1 MTHQLHFASFTIP
14 HTDWVCLLTVFY
26 LKFETWKNLLI
37 WNLFGPSVLL
47 HDIFSPQ
54 QKASQQHI
62 VRYSKMA
69 VGIPLAI
76 NHAIT
81 NIYHYKELILIQFFS
96 LLNLYGVNAI
106 SNLRNA
112 QERHH
117 WSKIIFDPY
126 SISFWLTCIFQF
138 HIFVQFW
145 PIDKSVIVGKCGK
158 LIFSMANFIQEFI
171 T

>member
-1 MTHQLHFASFTIP
+1 MIHH
-14 HTDWVCLLTVFY
+14 
-26 LKFETWKNLLI
+26 LKWKPTSRCQHNKSPLI
-37 WNLFGPSVLL
+37 WNHFDPSVLL
-47 HDIFSPQ
+47 DNRFLPQ
-54 QKASQQHI
+54 LKASQQHI
-62 VRYSKMA
+62 VRYSKR
-69 VGIPLAI
+69 VVDILLAI

-96 LLNLYGVNAI
+96 LLNLYGVNDI
-106 SNLRNA
+106 SNFRIA

-117 WSKIIFDPY
+117 NSKIIFDPY
-126 SISFWLTCIFQF
+126 SIRFWLTCIFQF
-138 HIFVQFW
+138 HIFLQFW